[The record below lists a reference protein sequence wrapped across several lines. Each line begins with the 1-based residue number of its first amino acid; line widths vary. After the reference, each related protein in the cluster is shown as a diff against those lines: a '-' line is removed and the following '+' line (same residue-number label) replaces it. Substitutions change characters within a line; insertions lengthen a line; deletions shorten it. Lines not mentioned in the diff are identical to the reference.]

1 MKLELCMVAR
11 VLEVSR
17 QPFAVL
23 SEATITAFVA
33 LWAIGAFAW
42 LLGGCFWIRCASVG
56 ALEEPKGPSLEP
68 QQFARVYP

>member
-1 MKLELCMVAR
+1 MVAR

-33 LWAIGAFAW
+33 LWAIEAF
-42 LLGGCFWIRCASVG
+42 LLGCLWGCFRIRCASVG
-56 ALEEPKGPSLEP
+56 ALEESKGPSLEP

>member
-1 MKLELCMVAR
+1 MVAR

-33 LWAIGAFAW
+33 LWAIEAFAW
-42 LLGGCFWIRCASVG
+42 LLVGLLQEPLSVG
-56 ALEEPKGPSLEP
+56 GGP
-68 QQFARVYP
+68 